1 MSVSSRFITL
11 AFVLGASLTISRV
24 VRAQTTPTQE
34 PAGEAQRTTSAATPS
49 TSTNGAPSNGV
60 TQQAAASDAA
70 AAARI
75 QALEDRIATLEKSEA
90 KARAAAAAA
99 PTVTA
104 TREGL
109 NVRSA
114 DNAFTFRLRGY
125 VQSDARFFGA
135 AGAVPPGSS
144 TFLLR
149 RVRPIFEAT
158 AYKYFGLRLMPDFG
172 NGQTVLYDAY
182 VEAKPNAAL
191 NLRVGKFKPPIGLER
206 LQSATDVRFVERGLP
221 TSLVPN
227 RDVGVQLFGDLARS
241 SVQYQVGA
249 FDGAPDAA
257 ISDGDVSTGKDVVG
271 RIFLRPFATIA
282 SAPDLGVGVAGSSGT
297 EQGTLTATALPSYKT
312 TGQLSLFR
320 YRADGTAPN
329 TVIAQGRRTRFSPQ
343 GYLYAG
349 PVGILAE
356 YVQSTQHVK
365 RATNVDA
372 LTTQAWQ
379 VSTGWVLTGERESYT
394 GIAPDHPLDG
404 GSTSGFGALELVA
417 RYGVLTTDPNA
428 FPTYA
433 DPATQPRQARAAG
446 VGLNWR
452 LTRGIVFETN
462 YERTRLYGPASATV
476 RSTEHAVLTRLQV
489 GF

>member
-1 MSVSSRFITL
+1 MSVSSRFI
-11 AFVLGASLTISRV
+11 AFTFALGAIVSTSRGAQ
-24 VRAQTTPTQE
+24 AQTTSPQE
-34 PAGEAQRTTSAATPS
+34 PASEAQRAPSGTTAPAPANATPS
-49 TSTNGAPSNGV
+49 AGV
-60 TQQAAASDAA
+60 TQQASASDAA
-70 AAARI
+70 ARI
-75 QALEDRIATLEKSEA
+75 QVLEDRIAALEKSEA

-104 TREGL
+104 TRDGL

-135 AGAVPPGSS
+135 KGPVAPGSS

-172 NGQTVLYDAY
+172 NGQVVLYDAY
-182 VEAKPNAAL
+182 VEAKPTAAV

-227 RDVGVQLFGDLARS
+227 RDVGVQLFGDLAGSR
-241 SVQYQVGA
+241 VQYQLGA

-257 ISDGDVSTGKDVVG
+257 IADGDASTGKDVVG
-271 RIFLRPFATIA
+271 RVFFRPFATISA
-282 SAPDLGVGVAGSSGT
+282 APDVGLGVAASSGT
-297 EQGTLTATALPSYKT
+297 ERGTLTATALPSYKT
-312 TGQLSLFR
+312 TGQLPLFR
-320 YRADGTAPN
+320 YRADGTAAN
-329 TVIAQGRRTRFSPQ
+329 TVIAEGRRTRVSPQ

-349 PVGILAE
+349 PVGVLAE
-356 YVQSTQHVK
+356 YVRSTQHVR
-365 RATNVDA
+365 RATTVGA

-379 VSTGWVLTGERESYT
+379 VSGGWVLTGEHESYT
-394 GIAPDHPLDG
+394 GITPDHPLDG

-417 RYGVLTTDPNA
+417 RYGVLTTDPDA
-428 FPTYA
+428 FPTFA
-433 DPATQPRQARAAG
+433 DPATQPRRARAAG

-462 YERTRLYGPASATV
+462 YERTRLDGPTVATA

>member
-11 AFVLGASLTISRV
+11 ALILGASVALSRTA
-24 VRAQTTPTQE
+24 RAQTTAAQE
-34 PAGEAQRTTSAATPS
+34 SS
-49 TSTNGAPSNGV
+49 SNAV
-60 TQQAAASDAA
+60 PQQAAASDAV

-75 QALEDRIATLEKSEA
+75 QALEDRIATLEKAEA
-90 KARAAAAAA
+90 KAKATAAAQ

-104 TREGL
+104 TRDGL
-109 NVRSA
+109 NIRSA

-135 AGAVPPGSS
+135 AGPVAPGSS

-182 VEAKPNAAL
+182 VEAKPTAAL

-206 LQSATDVRFVERGLP
+206 LQSATDVRFIERGLP

-227 RDVGVQLFGDLARS
+227 RDVGVQLFGDLIGSR
-241 SVQYQVGA
+241 VQYQIGA

-271 RIFLRPFATIA
+271 RVFLRPFATLA
-282 SAPDLGVGVAGSSGT
+282 SAPDLGLGVAASSGT
-297 EQGTLTATALPSYKT
+297 EQGTLTATSLPSYKT
-312 TGQLSLFR
+312 TGQLSLFK
-320 YRADGTAPN
+320 YRADGTAAN

-349 PVGILAE
+349 PVGVLAE

-365 RATNVDA
+365 RATSVDA
-372 LTTQAWQ
+372 LTTSAWQ
-379 VSTGWVLTGERESYT
+379 VSGGWVLTGERESYT
-394 GIAPDHPLDG
+394 GITPNHPLDG

-417 RYGVLTTDPNA
+417 RYGVLTTDADA
-428 FPTYA
+428 FPLYA
-433 DPATQPRQARAAG
+433 DPTTQPRQARAAG

-462 YERTRLYGPASATV
+462 YERTRLYGPVAATV
-476 RSTEHAVLTRLQV
+476 KSTEHAVLTRIQV

>member
-11 AFVLGASLTISRV
+11 SIALGALIATGHGAH
-24 VRAQTTPTQE
+24 AQTTSAPEPTS
-34 PAGEAQRTTSAATPS
+34 EAQRTPNATS
-49 TSTNGAPSNGV
+49 TSSPTNAAPAGGV
-60 TQQAAASDAA
+60 TQQAAATD

-75 QALEDRIATLEKSEA
+75 QVLEDRIAALEKAEA
-90 KARAAAAAA
+90 KAKATAAAA

-109 NVRSA
+109 NIRSA
-114 DNAFTFRLRGY
+114 DNAFSFRLRGY

-135 AGAVPPGSS
+135 KGPVAPGSS

-172 NGQTVLYDAY
+172 NGQVVLYDAY
-182 VEAKPNAAL
+182 VEAKPSAAL

-227 RDVGVQLFGDLARS
+227 RDVGVQLFGDLVGSR
-241 SVQYQVGA
+241 VQYQLGA

-257 ISDGDVSTGKDVVG
+257 IADGDASTGKDVVG
-271 RIFLRPFATIA
+271 RVFLRPFA
-282 SAPDLGVGVAGSSGT
+282 SNNSLPDLGLGVAASSGT
-297 EQGTLTATALPSYKT
+297 ERGTLTATALPSYKT

-329 TVIAQGRRTRFSPQ
+329 TVIADGRRTRVSPQ

-349 PVGILAE
+349 PVGVLAE
-356 YVQSTQHVK
+356 YVRSTQHVR
-365 RATNVDA
+365 RATDIGA

-379 VSTGWVLTGERESYT
+379 VSGGWVLTGEHESYT

-417 RYGVLTTDPNA
+417 RYGVLTTDPDA
-428 FPTYA
+428 FPTFA
-433 DPATQPRQARAAG
+433 DPATQPRRARAAG

-462 YERTRLYGPASATV
+462 YERTRLDGPTVATA

>member
-1 MSVSSRFITL
+1 MPVSARFITL
-11 AFVLGASLTISRV
+11 ALLLGGSLAVSRSA
-24 VRAQTTPTQE
+24 RAQTTAAQE
-34 PAGEAQRTTSAATPS
+34 PASEAQRPSNATP
-49 TSTNGAPSNGV
+49 TPRSTNAASANGV
-60 TQQAAASDAA
+60 AQQSAASDPA

-75 QALEDRIATLEKSEA
+75 QALEDRIATLEKAEA
-90 KARAAAAAA
+90 KARATAAAA
-99 PTVTA
+99 PIVTA

-114 DNAFTFRLRGY
+114 DNAFSFRLRGY

-135 AGAVPPGSS
+135 AGATAPGSS
-144 TFLLR
+144 TLLLR

-182 VEAKPNAAL
+182 VEAKPTSAL
-191 NLRVGKFKPPIGLER
+191 NVRVGKFKPPIGLER
-206 LQSATDVRFVERGLP
+206 LQSATDVRFIERGLP

-227 RDVGVQLFGDLARS
+227 RDVGVQLFGDLVASRI
-241 SVQYQVGA
+241 QYQVGA

-257 ISDGDVSTGKDVVG
+257 SSDGDASTGKDVVG
-271 RIFLRPFATIA
+271 RVFLRPFTTLT
-282 SAPDLGVGVAGSSGT
+282 SVPDVGLGVAGSSGT

-312 TGQLSLFR
+312 PGQLSLFK

-329 TVIAQGRRTRFSPQ
+329 TVIAQGRRTRVSPQ

-349 PVGILAE
+349 PVGVLAE
-356 YVQSTQHVK
+356 YVRSTQHVK
-365 RATNVDA
+365 RATSLAA
-372 LTTQAWQ
+372 LSTDAWQ
-379 VSTGWVLTGERESYT
+379 VSGSWLLTGERESFT
-394 GIAPDHPLDG
+394 GIAPEHPLDG
-404 GSTSGFGALELVA
+404 GSAGGFGALELVA
-417 RYGVLTTDPNA
+417 RYGVLTTDADA
-428 FPTYA
+428 FPLFA

-462 YERTRLYGPASATV
+462 YERTRLYGPTAATV
-476 RSTEHAVLTRLQV
+476 KSTEHAVLTRIQV

>member
-11 AFVLGASLTISRV
+11 ALILGASVALSRTA
-24 VRAQTTPTQE
+24 RAQTTGQE
-34 PAGEAQRTTSAATPS
+34 QTGTPGAS
-49 TSTNGAPSNGV
+49 TSTPATSTAAANTTPANGV
-60 TQQAAASDAA
+60 TQQAASSDAA

-75 QALEDRIATLEKSEA
+75 QALEDRIATLEKAEA
-90 KARAAAAAA
+90 KAKATAAAQ

-104 TREGL
+104 TRDGL
-109 NVRSA
+109 NIRSA

-135 AGAVPPGSS
+135 AGPVAPGSS

-182 VEAKPNAAL
+182 VEAKPTAAL

-206 LQSATDVRFVERGLP
+206 LQSATDVRFIERGLP

-227 RDVGVQLFGDLARS
+227 RDVGVQLFGDLAASRI
-241 SVQYQVGA
+241 QYQVGA

-271 RIFLRPFATIA
+271 RVFLRPFATIA
-282 SAPDLGVGVAGSSGT
+282 SAPDVGLGVAGSSGT
-297 EQGTLTATALPSYKT
+297 EQGTLTATSLPSYKT

-329 TVIAQGRRTRFSPQ
+329 TVIAQGRRTRVSPQ

-349 PVGILAE
+349 PVGVLAE
-356 YVQSTQHVK
+356 YVRSTQHVK
-365 RATNVDA
+365 RATSLAA
-372 LTTQAWQ
+372 LSTDAWQ
-379 VSTGWVLTGERESYT
+379 VSGSWLLTGEHESYT
-394 GIAPDHPLDG
+394 GVAPNHPLDG
-404 GSTSGFGALELVA
+404 GSTGGRGALELVA
-417 RYGVLTTDPNA
+417 RYGVLTTDADA
-428 FPTYA
+428 FPLFA

-446 VGLNWR
+446 IGLNWR

-462 YERTRLYGPASATV
+462 YERTRLYGSAAATV